1 MSRWG
6 GRHAQHTTALVLA
19 TYGDRCHLC
28 GELGADTADHLIPRA
43 AGGDDSI
50 DNLRPAHRS
59 CNSSRQDMP
68 LAEWRARRI
77 DATRHTRAQPS
88 RPWL

>member
-1 MSRWG
+1 MSWG
-6 GRHAQHTTALVLA
+6 GRHAQRLTALVLA

-43 AGGDDSI
+43 VGGDDSLE
-50 DNLRPAHRS
+50 NMRPAHRS
-59 CNSSRQDMP
+59 CNCSRQDMP

-77 DATRHTRAQPS
+77 DATRASRAQPS